1 MVNPVQLFQ
10 AARTIL
16 CICPCCGDIVRLS
29 DLTLHYKGETP
40 LTWLDEYDQRFGLYE
55 ERKETFESKESAI
68 RQASVEIGRKRATKT
83 VRKLIRTTFP
93 GSRYH
98 PKDIKAILHPVD
110 CIVFSGMTQKQKVS
124 KIVMLSKESEVKGL
138 QKIRESIRQ
147 VVEDRDYE
155 KKVARVSKKGEI
167 TLE

>member
-1 MVNPVQLFQ
+1 MVKPVQLFQ

-40 LTWLDEYDQRFGLYE
+40 RTWLDEYDQRMGLYE
-55 ERKETFESKESAI
+55 ERKETFDSKESAI
-68 RQASVEIGRKRATKT
+68 RQASRELGRKRATKI

-98 PKDIKAILHPVD
+98 PKDIKAIMHPVD
-110 CIVFSGMTQKQKVS
+110 CIVFSGMAIKQKLS
-124 KIVMLSKESEVKGL
+124 KIVMLSKESESKSL
-138 QKIRESIRQ
+138 QKIRDSIRQ
-147 VVEDRDYE
+147 AVEGREYE
-155 KKVARVSKKGEI
+155 QKIARVSKKGEI
-167 TLE
+167 PLE